1 MSLIIG
7 SHVSFK
13 SDTQLLGSVEEALSY
28 GANTFMI
35 YTGAPQN
42 TRRGVI
48 NDKYTYEAYKLMKDN
63 DMALENV
70 IVHAPYIINL
80 CNEFTYLRNKNKG
93 VLTMEKELFVRAEE
107 VARELG
113 VSKPYAYKL
122 VREMNEELK
131 KKGFLTIPGR
141 VSRRYFEEK
150 FYGLRDR
157 Q

>member
-1 MSLIIG
+1 MRIL
-7 SHVSFK
+7 
-13 SDTQLLGSVEEALSY
+13 
-28 GANTFMI
+28 
-35 YTGAPQN
+35 
-42 TRRGVI
+42 
-48 NDKYTYEAYKLMKDN
+48 
-63 DMALENV
+63 
-70 IVHAPYIINL
+70 
-80 CNEFTYLRNKNKG
+80 TYLRNKNKE

-131 KKGFLTIPGR
+131 QKGFITIPGR

-150 FYGLRDR
+150 FYGLRDE